1 MWQATHSLRYCLHGL
16 SIQIFLEK
24 SFVFY
29 LKTVSIWQRKTGTEI
44 RANHSCFVFLPSKD
58 VLSFHFDSLEQT
70 LNHLKVKDAVDT
82 IQGVPGPWANDIFE
96 FNDTQK
102 IEQINKQTLCKC
114 QKKKIICRWF
124 SQNGNITTER

>member
-1 MWQATHSLRYCLHGL
+1 MWQATHSLRYCLRGL

-29 LKTVSIWQRKTGTEI
+29 LKTIFIWLYPQRKTGTEI

-70 LNHLKVKDAVDT
+70 LNHLKVKDAVGA

-114 QKKKIICRWF
+114 KKKKKR
-124 SQNGNITTER
+124 R